1 MAPARDYSIPEVMA
15 KFACATSF
23 DDLPED
29 VVDYTKLLILDSLIC
44 GLSAAKMERS
54 QMSHQV
60 ALRMGGPAE
69 ATIFG
74 LDQKVSAL
82 VAASVNSESMNLLD
96 ADDTFFNS
104 AHFVIMNV
112 AAGLAEAERLGASG
126 RELIRSVAIGFD
138 LGARVNL
145 ASLFM
150 TFEDGEFK
158 WSQMF
163 GSGYASIGAAASSGI
178 ILNLD
183 EDQMANAFALVA
195 GTAPTARNTNSAKRT
210 EIGSYKWA
218 PNFHLAQCA
227 LTATTMAEHGYVG
240 EMDLFDLSPGFIE
253 GQGFMSS
260 DLELIAKDL
269 GTQWWIR
276 DSAIKYL
283 PSCRYTH
290 APAAALQEYL
300 REHTLTADD
309 IEHIEVRLNPAAYS
323 MTVFNDPA
331 ESFAPDHR
339 APMKAQFHIPFVL
352 AQVLLGRTPGPQWY
366 TEEAMTDPRVW
377 ELAKRIT
384 TAPDPSLAEEWNAQ
398 INTSDEGRPRRT
410 RGSLTIRTVAEEV
423 VIESD
428 FAPGDPWSEESKPT
442 WERVLVKFEQ
452 FCEGLMDPQDITN
465 LFEAVKNLES
475 IENVRE
481 TLTPLLETVK

>member
-1 MAPARDYSIPEVMA
+1 MAE
-15 KFACATSF
+15 FACTTSF

-54 QMSHQV
+54 QMSHNV
-60 ALRMGGPAE
+60 ALRMGGPEE

-74 LDQKVSAL
+74 LGQKVSAL

-126 RELIRSVAIGFD
+126 REFIRAVAIGFD
-138 LGARVNL
+138 LSARVNL

-150 TFEDGEFK
+150 TFEDGQFK

-163 GSGYASIGAAASSGI
+163 GSGYASIGSAASSGI
-178 ILNLD
+178 IMNLD
-183 EDQMANAFALVA
+183 QNQMANAFALVA
-195 GTAPTARNTNSAKRT
+195 GTAPTARNSNSAKRT

-218 PNFHLAQCA
+218 PNFHLTQCA
-227 LTATTMAEHGYVG
+227 LTATTMAEYGYVG
-240 EMDLFDLSPGFIE
+240 EMDLFELSPGFIQ
-253 GQGFMSS
+253 GQGFMDA
-260 DLELIAKDL
+260 DLEIITKDF

-290 APAAALQEYL
+290 APAAALQEYM
-300 REHTLTADD
+300 REHTLEADD

-323 MTVFNDPA
+323 MTVFSEPA
-331 ESFAPDHR
+331 ASFEPDHR

-352 AQVLLGRTPGPQWY
+352 AQVLLGRTPGPAWY
-366 TEEAMTDPRVW
+366 TEEAMNDQRVW
-377 ELAKRIT
+377 DLASRIT

-410 RGSLTIRTVAEEV
+410 RGSLTIRTASEEV

-428 FAPGDPWSEESKPT
+428 FAPGDPWSDESRPT
-442 WERVLVKFEQ
+442 WDRVLVKLEQ
-452 FCEGLMDPQDITN
+452 FCEDLMDPQDIQN
-465 LFEAVKNLES
+465 LFDAVRNLES
-475 IENVRE
+475 IENVQE
-481 TLTPLLETVK
+481 SLTPLLEKIK